1 MSSTGAATADL
12 SHNGFF
18 EASLAEAD
26 PDLHKALRDE
36 LKAIVGKLEQ
46 GQGTLDSAIGDYD
59 RGAALKRHCDSK
71 LREAQAKIEK
81 ISLSAEGVVSAEA
94 LDVE

>member
-1 MSSTGAATADL
+1 MPNNDIPADIRKL
-12 SHNGFF
+12 SF
-18 EASLAEAD
+18 EEA
-26 PDLHKALRDE
+26 LDE

-59 RGAALKRHCDSK
+59 RGAALKRHCDAK

-81 ISLSAEGVVSAEA
+81 ISLAADGGVKGEP

>member
-1 MSSTGAATADL
+1 MRKKDVSMADNDIPADIRKMS
-12 SHNGFF
+12 F
-18 EASLAEAD
+18 EEA
-26 PDLHKALRDE
+26 LDE

-59 RGAALKRHCDSK
+59 RGAALKRHCDAK

-81 ISLSAEGVVSAEA
+81 ISLSAGGGVSSEA